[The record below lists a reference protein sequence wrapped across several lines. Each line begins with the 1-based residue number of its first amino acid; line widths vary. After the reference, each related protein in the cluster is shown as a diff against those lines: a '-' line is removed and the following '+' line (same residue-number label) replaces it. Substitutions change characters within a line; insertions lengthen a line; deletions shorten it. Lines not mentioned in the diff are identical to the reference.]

1 MKQIAKTILLK
12 DDPDLMAQYRRFHD
26 YIWPEVVDSFKQ
38 VGVLDI
44 QIWMIGR
51 RLFMLM
57 TTTDAFNPDS
67 DFDKY
72 LNLHPKN
79 KEWEDLMAS
88 FQEKA
93 PEAKPYEHWAEM
105 ELIFQMKHK

>member
-12 DDPDLMAQYRRFHD
+12 DDPDLIAKYRYYHD
-26 YIWPEVVDSFKQ
+26 HIWPEVVISFKQ
-38 VGVLDI
+38 AGVMDI
-44 QIWMIGR
+44 QIWIIGR

-57 TTTDAFNPDS
+57 TTIDTFNPDT
-67 DFDKY
+67 DFEKY

-79 KEWEDLMAS
+79 KEWEDLMTS

-93 PEAKPYEHWAEM
+93 PEAKPHEHWADM
-105 ELIFQMKHK
+105 ELIFQMNR

>member
-12 DDPDLMAQYRRFHD
+12 DNPELIASYRQYHD
-26 YIWPEVVDSFKQ
+26 HIWPEVVADFKQ

-44 QIWMIGR
+44 RIWLIGR

-57 TTTDAFNPDS
+57 TTTDTFDPAIN
-67 DFDKY
+67 FDKY
-72 LNLHPKN
+72 LSLNPVN
-79 KEWEDLMAS
+79 KKWEDLMAS

-93 PEAKPYEHWAEM
+93 PEAKPHEHWADM
-105 ELIFQMKHK
+105 ELIFQMNR